1 MDFKNSWTGKI
12 VRYIIIISISIIAVL
27 FLIMKWVLPDF
38 QKKITNQTAGTIIN
52 TTVLA
57 EKRGQLFNLGGDT
70 AWDWIGFNVRL
81 GKPVREKLNG
91 EQNK

>member
-12 VRYIIIISISIIAVL
+12 VRYIIIISISVVLCYAIIYKLL
-27 FLIMKWVLPDF
+27 FMPM
-38 QKKITNQTAGTIIN
+38 QKNIQKAEKITNVY
-52 TTVLA
+52 TTVLS
-57 EKRGQLFNLGGDT
+57 EPKGSLFNSDNELLWGFLG
-70 AWDWIGFNVRL
+70 IKFRL